1 MRTWVLIG
9 TCILLIPVASSRAEP
24 APNVQT
30 TVPAYLRILRAE
42 IIERGPFNHARMA
55 ERGVAFRVVTA
66 GAAECSAAR
75 AGVTYTF
82 LIDAWPWITTERRL
96 DLAPELRA
104 QAKVEISCDA
114 ANRTWRSSVPGRVT
128 AARTAAGENTLELA
142 TTLVELPSVDF
153 RWIALA
159 SEGDVFVRAPG
170 PGRTAWW
177 RIQERILR

>member
-1 MRTWVLIG
+1 MRSWILVG
-9 TCILLIPVASSRAEP
+9 TCVLLIPVASSRAEP
-24 APNVQT
+24 ALDAQT
-30 TVPAYLRILRAE
+30 PVPAYLRLLRAE
-42 IIERGPFNHARMA
+42 IVERGPFSQARMA
-55 ERGVAFRVVTA
+55 ERGVVFRIITA

-82 LIDAWPWITTERRL
+82 LIDAWPWITADRRL

-104 QAKVEISCDA
+104 QAKVEFSCDA
-114 ANRTWRSSVPGRVT
+114 ANRAWRSSVPGRVT
-128 AARTAAGENTLELA
+128 VTRTAAGENALELA
-142 TTLVELPSVDF
+142 TTLAELPSVDF

-170 PGRTAWW
+170 PGRTARW